1 MSYLQESHYNINI
14 AKHGRHH
21 FRVLVNT
28 ETEAKTIYEEL
39 KKKYPEKC
47 YEIDVTYWDITGH
60 SVNFE

>member
-28 ETEAKTIYEEL
+28 ETEAKAIYAEL
-39 KKKYPEKC
+39 KEKYSDKC
-47 YEIDVTYWDITGH
+47 YEIDVTYWDICGST
-60 SVNFE
+60 VKW